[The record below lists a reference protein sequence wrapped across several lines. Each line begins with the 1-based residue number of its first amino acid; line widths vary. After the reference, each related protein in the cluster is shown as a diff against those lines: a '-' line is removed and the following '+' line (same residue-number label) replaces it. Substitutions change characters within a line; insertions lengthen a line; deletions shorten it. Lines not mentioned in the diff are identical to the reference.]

1 MKIKKYLCFITTA
14 IISVT
19 ALAGNA
25 AAYYNGSDS
34 DTSAYRKKINGITYV
49 LKENVQYGD
58 KVKIP
63 YSASVVEIPN
73 VKKVEIPEKVMYDG
87 LEFSVTDIDLC
98 GYIFVHPMKPN
109 MYQNVEEIVLPDTV
123 YNITRFAY
131 FPNAQKINIPK
142 NAAIGRHYSEGFID
156 YTSNNPVI
164 DKTIYYSEIGSTRVA
179 FFQFA
184 DDEYKYFY
192 NCPKLTLSVDSKNP
206 YYKYENNLLLS
217 KDGKKVY
224 LSLNHSKE
232 IEIPEGVES
241 ITSNGGFGFYDVE
254 KVKLPGTLKYLGGT
268 WCSISK
274 ISLPSGL
281 EEIGPEAFS
290 NSYLDKIVI
299 PDSVKKIGDS
309 AFACSTIK
317 PIKFGKNLKTISSKA
332 FKRCNN
338 LKSVTIPKNI
348 KVVDTWAFKKCKN
361 LKSVNIL
368 SENVKINYRAFAKC
382 PSLKKVTMKKTK
394 EIPSHAFVRCTHL
407 KTVTIKEVKK
417 IDIGAFYGCKKL
429 SKVVINNKKKAPKLL
444 KRFSRGNA
452 FKNTKD
458 GMKFYIKN
466 KKVAKGLKKQL
477 KGSGVKNAKIIVG
490 KKVIYDNVK

>member
-1 MKIKKYLCFITTA
+1 MKIKKYLCFITTIVIA
-14 IISVT
+14 VT

-25 AAYYNGSDS
+25 AAYYNGSAS
-34 DTSAYRKKINGITYV
+34 DTGAYRKKINGITYV

-58 KVKIP
+58 KIKVP

-73 VKKVEIPEKVMYDG
+73 AKKVQIPEKVSYDG
-87 LEFSVTDIDLC
+87 LKFLVTDIDLC
-98 GYIFVHPMKPN
+98 GEYPITENNIPTFKQK
-109 MYQNVEEIVLPDTV
+109 YTKVEEIVLPDTI
-123 YNITRFAY
+123 YNITRFDC
-131 FPNAQKINIPK
+131 FPNVQKINIPK

-184 DDEYKYFY
+184 DGEYEYFY
-192 NCPKLTLSVDSKNP
+192 NCPKLTLTVNSKNP

-241 ITSNGGFGFYDVE
+241 INSNGGFGFYDVE

-290 NSYLDKIVI
+290 DSYLDKIVI

-309 AFACSTIK
+309 VFACSTIK
-317 PIKFGKNLKTISSKA
+317 SIKFGKNLKTISSKA

-382 PSLKKVTMKKTK
+382 PSLKKVTMNKTK

-429 SKVVINNKKKAPKLL
+429 SKVVINNKKKAPKIE
-444 KRFSRGNA
+444 KRA
-452 FKNTKD
+452 FKNTKS
-458 GMKFYIKN
+458 GIKFYVKN
-466 KKVAKGLKKQL
+466 KKVAKSLRKQL
-477 KGSGVKNAKIIVG
+477 KGSGVRNAKILVS
-490 KKVIYDNVK
+490 KSCV